1 MRVLILS
8 QYYKPEPVPKPAELA
23 EALCENGHTVSVV
36 TGFPNY
42 PSGNLYP
49 GFKLS
54 AVKRELIDGV
64 PVIRSFEFPYHGQ
77 RAIGR
82 ILNYV
87 SFMLSA
93 PLGAL
98 LAPACDVIYVWH
110 PPLTIGIAAWL
121 IARWRRAPFVYDV
134 QDIWPEIAVLSGL
147 LTPNS
152 RTVRLLSWLE
162 RFVYQQADHLLV
174 VANGARDNLIA
185 KGVPPSKVTVM
196 PHWVDESLFEQTDPQ
211 AREKIRAQ
219 RGWGERFVVLFAG
232 NIGLLQGL
240 ETVVS
245 AATQL
250 PPRGNILIVL
260 VGDGTDKARLQQLCT
275 ESSLHDRLQFIE
287 RQPMEQMPGFMAA
300 ADMLLVH
307 LKRSEIARYVIPTKT
322 LAYLAAGQPILMAME
337 GVAADLVKSAGAG
350 IVVAPEDPA
359 ELAKAMQELSEM
371 SLSERMAIGQRG
383 QTHLRQHLSKAK
395 VITQY
400 EAMLLG
406 CAKRNVSRE

>member
-42 PSGNLYP
+42 PSGNLYA

-121 IARWRRAPFVYDV
+121 IARWRGAPFVYDV

-147 LTPNS
+147 LRPNS

-196 PHWVDESLFEQTDPQ
+196 PHWVDESLFEQTDPR

-219 RGWGERFVVLFAG
+219 YSWDERFVVLFAG

-245 AATQL
+245 AAAQL

-260 VGDGTDKARLQQLCT
+260 VGDGTDKARLQQRCADAG
-275 ESSLHDRLQFIE
+275 LHDRLQFIE
-287 RQPMEQMPGFMAA
+287 RQPMERMPAFMAA
-300 ADMLLVH
+300 ADVLLVH

-337 GVAADLVKSAGAG
+337 GAAADLVQSTGAG
-350 IVVAPEDPA
+350 IVVAPEDPVALATSIKSLWSMPPA
-359 ELAKAMQELSEM
+359 E
-371 SLSERMAIGQRG
+371 R
-383 QTHLRQHLSKAK
+383 RQMGAQGKKYLNSNLSKEAV
-395 VITQY
+395 VIQY
-400 EAMLLG
+400 EALL
-406 CAKRNVSRE
+406 KRVASRAAG